1 MITHM
6 GASVVVVDD
15 DAAFLALAERVL
27 REMGAESVTTAS
39 DAASGVTTVEAT
51 RPDAVLVDVGLPDR
65 DGVDLALEL
74 AALPWRPRVV
84 LTSTDDAVGAIGSDA
99 ERSAVPFLP
108 KQELPSSTMRRLLLG
123 E

>member
-1 MITHM
+1 M

-15 DAAFLALAERVL
+15 DAAFLALAIRVL

-39 DAASGVTTVEAT
+39 DAASGVVTVEST

-65 DGVDLALEL
+65 DGVELALEL

-108 KQELPSSTMRRLLLG
+108 KQDLPSRAMRRLLLG

>member
-1 MITHM
+1 M

-15 DAAFLALAERVL
+15 DAAFLALAVRVL

-39 DAASGVTTVEAT
+39 DAASGMTTVEAN

-65 DGVDLALEL
+65 DGVELALEI
-74 AALPWRPRVV
+74 AALSWRPRVV
-84 LTSTDDAVGAIGSDA
+84 LTSTDDAVAAIGSGDQ
-99 ERSAVPFLP
+99 RSPVPFLP
-108 KQELPSSTMRRLLLG
+108 KQDLPSSAMRRLLLG